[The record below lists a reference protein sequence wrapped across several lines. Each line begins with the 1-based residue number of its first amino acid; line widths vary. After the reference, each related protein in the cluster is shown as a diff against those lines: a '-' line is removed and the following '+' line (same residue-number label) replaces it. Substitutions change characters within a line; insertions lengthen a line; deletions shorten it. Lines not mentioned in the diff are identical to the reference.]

1 MAKELSRVGAVGL
14 ELTREDVIDLK
25 HKARAVRRKAQCRE
39 VSSDIIDE
47 LTAIVKSLN
56 QIDAEITGVLD
67 D

>member
-14 ELTREDVIDLK
+14 ELTREDVIDLIYQV
-25 HKARAVRRKAQCRE
+25 RAVKRKAQCRE

-47 LTAIVKSLN
+47 LVAIVKSLN

>member
-1 MAKELSRVGAVGL
+1 MAKELNRVGVVGL
-14 ELTREDVIDLK
+14 ELTREEVIDLIYQV
-25 HKARAVRRKAQCRE
+25 RAVKRKAQCRE

-47 LTAIVKSLN
+47 LATIAKSLN